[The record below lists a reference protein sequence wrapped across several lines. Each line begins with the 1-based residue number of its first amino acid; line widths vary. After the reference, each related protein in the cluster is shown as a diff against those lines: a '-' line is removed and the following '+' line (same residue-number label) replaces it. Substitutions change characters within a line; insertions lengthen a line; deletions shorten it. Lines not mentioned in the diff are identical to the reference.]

1 LATIRVSTSSD
12 VLESRSREG
21 GASRDQRLFDQRVVV
36 TGAAGQLGRV
46 LVPAAR
52 RAGAT
57 VIAFGSRPGA
67 GIDVAV
73 DLAER
78 GAASRDLRT
87 VEPDVIIHAAACT
100 DVDGIERE
108 PWRGERSNAQATQN
122 VADAAKDAGAH
133 VIAVSTDMVFPGDG
147 GAPYAEDAATA
158 PISVYG
164 RSKFIAE
171 RAVLAAD
178 AGFAVAR
185 TAWLYGGAGKH
196 FPRTVLT
203 VLRDRGGMEVVD
215 DEFGSPT
222 YAGDLAEALVEL
234 AIRRGEGIFHL
245 VNEGRASRY
254 ILARETARIA
264 GFDPDQVKPISTAA
278 FLERFPLPAR
288 RPADSTLCNRRAA
301 ALGITLRDWREA
313 VEAYVPEL
321 AAELLTGR
329 ERASVGGGL

>member
-1 LATIRVSTSSD
+1 MSTSSD
-12 VLESRSREG
+12 VLESRSRGG

-36 TGAAGQLGRV
+36 TGAAGQLGRL

-78 GAASRDLRT
+78 GAASRALRA
-87 VEPDVIIHAAACT
+87 VEPDVIVHAAACT

-108 PWRGERSNAQATQN
+108 PWRGELSNARATQN

-164 RSKFIAE
+164 RSKLIAE
-171 RAVLAAD
+171 RAALAAD

-203 VLRDRGGMEVVD
+203 VLRDRGSMEVVD

-222 YAGDLAEALVEL
+222 YAGDLAEALMQL
-234 AIRRGEGIFHL
+234 AFQRGEGTFHL
-245 VNEGRASRY
+245 VNNGRASRFA
-254 ILARETARIA
+254 LARETARVA
-264 GFDPDQVKPISTAA
+264 GFDPEQVRPVSKKA
-278 FLERFPLPAR
+278 FLERYPLPAR
-288 RPADSTLCNRRAA
+288 RPADSTLRNLRAA
-301 ALGITLRDWREA
+301 ALGISLREWREA
-313 VEAYVPEL
+313 VKEYVPVL
-321 AAELLTGR
+321 AAELLPGR
-329 ERASVGGGL
+329 ERASVGGRV

>member
-1 LATIRVSTSSD
+1 VSTSSD
-12 VLESRSREG
+12 VLESRG
-21 GASRDQRLFDQRVVV
+21 HRLAGQRVVV
-36 TGAAGQLGRV
+36 TGAAGQLGRF
-46 LVPAAR
+46 LVPALR
-52 RAGAT
+52 RSGAT

-78 GAASRDLRT
+78 EAAGRELRA
-87 VEPDVIIHAAACT
+87 VEPDVVIHAAAYT

-108 PWRGERSNAQATQN
+108 PRRGELSNAEATRI
-122 VADAAKDAGAH
+122 VADAAKDAGAYL
-133 VIAVSTDMVFPGDG
+133 IAVSTDMVFPGDS
-147 GAPYAEDAATA
+147 GAPYAEEAATA
-158 PISVYG
+158 PISAYG
-164 RSKFIAE
+164 RSKLKAE
-171 RAVLAAD
+171 HAVLDAD

-203 VLRDRGGMEVVD
+203 VLRDRGGIEVVD

-222 YAGDLAEALVEL
+222 YAGDLAEALVRL

-254 ILARETARIA
+254 TLAREAARIA
-264 GFDPDQVKPISTAA
+264 GFDPEQVRPISTEA
-278 FLERFPLPAR
+278 FLKRFPLPAR
-288 RPADSTLCNRRAA
+288 RPADSTLRNLRAA

-313 VEAYVPEL
+313 VKEYVPVL
-321 AAELLTGR
+321 ATELLVER